1 MLSMKSL
8 IRFLDRGFIMK
19 VLLVIMLY
27 SLVPFGEFFLLLAI
41 REYIG
46 AYITMAAV
54 AATALVALLYVRGR
68 LTRIL
73 GDIHAGIREGEYPE
87 ESFDHLAG
95 LLISAVLLLTPG
107 FVSDFVGLVLFV
119 PIPRRL
125 SGRLITSRM
134 RGRLKELYEYIK
146 LYDL

>member
-27 SLVPFGEFFLLLAI
+27 SLVPFGEFFLLLFV

-46 AYITMAAV
+46 AHITMAAV
-54 AATALVALLYVRGR
+54 AGTALIALVLARAR
-68 LTRIL
+68 LTKIL
-73 GDIHAGIREGEYPE
+73 GEIHGGIKAGEYPE

-95 LLISAVLLLTPG
+95 LIIAAILLLTPG
-107 FVSDFVGLVLFV
+107 FVSDLIGLLLF
-119 PIPRRL
+119 IPLLRKL
-125 SGRLITSRM
+125 AGRLITSRM